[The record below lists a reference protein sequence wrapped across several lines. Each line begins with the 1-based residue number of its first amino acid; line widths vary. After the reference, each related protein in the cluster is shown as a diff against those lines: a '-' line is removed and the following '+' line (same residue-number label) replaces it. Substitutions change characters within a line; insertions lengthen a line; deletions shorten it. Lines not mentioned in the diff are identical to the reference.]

1 MRSLV
6 QEALAARIIHSV
18 ARAELGHCVRLDD
31 IVEADAFE
39 LAALVRHKVDAEKF
53 RVAVLASEEDDGAVT
68 VETAVG
74 IRNDKTH
81 VFVLLVP
88 PGQAHA
94 ASSLDNSFERLSLVD
109 ELEEVAANLKLVIST
124 RWPELPVTQL
134 LRKVRVPIEAR
145 LDFLASVL
153 EVDDGTAF
161 GRELWRVGLIVD
173 NAETARLRANL
184 DWNAAIVSNVTAP
197 TVATATV
204 RERLRKARVAQGD
217 VFEMLVG
224 VLSPSSGDLR
234 DTIDWARR
242 LFQDHRITLADIPLQ
257 DEVESALVD
266 IQVESFTKADGSV
279 EAFSKLDL
287 AEGGA
292 LFVKT
297 SPENPSTVGLRWK
310 TRPGRPTDV
319 ANWLLELLPPA
330 DLRDDDAL
338 STIET
343 KIKGTRLSATLKLD
357 LGVDDLA
364 AGSLFVV
371 RITALDANGTPMLL
385 TDGTPAG
392 SDSDQFEVIIEESLA
407 ERSTRKTSA
416 GSLAEAQ
423 LRAVMSG
430 AASTEID
437 MQAWDFRG
445 RVFSVRV
452 GKHLGAQIRIAPT
465 IVRLQRRLIAD
476 PTLTGFEAISAYG
489 EPIDP
494 ATATAQRWELP
505 PAFSKK
511 RKELFALLAQ
521 GVPQEVP
528 EVFRWDAAARQLAI
542 DYTQAYKRALGAAEG
557 EVREALLRLDTL
569 SLEAGTALGTEC
581 AVVVLPVHPLRVGW
595 IATHHGVVESWCAD
609 LIGLGGAKA
618 RRLMVDLEMF
628 GRVQPANLPFT
639 GLNAGGHA
647 LVYFDEV
654 AFGSAVLFEPGLT
667 APEVVA
673 SAIYGAL
680 DLPRES
686 AALTSATAMVSR
698 RLRDFRRSHPE
709 GEALRIAVMNPG
721 DGEVVG
727 LAVESLID
735 ASTESGE
742 VASTAPPRMEVVA
755 YGRHAGFATPLPR
768 LAELQQTL
776 QLAQVPGQQSHLA
789 PPLGIAMRAPE
800 ALVADERANHV
811 ALIQDIAVLTLCRAV
826 EEGSNRFTAFHDL
839 LTPVI
844 TTRVNVDGK
853 PGWVSS
859 PALSSTPDAAA
870 RAVVDAHRVHQSALG
885 ETLGFGAPL
894 ALHIGLEPDGLQAI
908 RVLHELSDWV
918 LTLDRF
924 VGLDLYEDPL
934 AIGLGSDNYMLDY
947 APDFI
952 EGLSHRLTVTTRHR
966 AEVTRILKRAMDELG
981 LDAVNQ
987 SVTPILDNLLAISG
1001 RLVLRLQGSESFARE
1016 AVSLAA
1022 LIAHL
1027 SARNKL
1033 EDTIIVPVDSHD
1045 EIFGRAAR
1053 ETDHAARR
1061 CDLLLVRVQRNGLSI
1076 ECVEVKSRK
1085 AAALPSQ
1092 LADDIVD
1099 QLEETKRLLLSRFFA
1114 NDPAR
1119 VDATLQ
1125 RARLAGMLHYY
1136 ADRAV
1141 VSKTLPADKLADV
1154 HKLIDRH
1161 LEGTTPVEVSL
1172 HGYVISLHGAAGIP
1186 TQHRQVPIAV
1196 LTAADLGR
1204 AGFST
1209 KFEPER
1215 DTTVEPAPG
1224 TDGQSVED
1232 VLSKPDATP
1241 LEAEAEAEKEPETAA
1256 KPVPTSESAPR
1267 SGHTP
1272 APRAGAQLAEIG
1284 RPERVDLILGKDGQG
1299 GDVVWSVSTKG
1310 SPHAFVVG
1318 IPGQGKSVTTRRI
1331 VRLLAEAGLP
1341 SLLFDFHGDM
1351 AADPPAGA
1359 SVLDASRG
1367 LPFSPFEGA
1376 LKTGPELNALAFETA
1391 EIVAYVAGLG
1401 EIQQSH
1407 VYKAIQESYAGVID
1421 GVTPQAPTVE
1431 RFADTLEVVEAAAKG
1446 RHARERIRPL
1456 TDFGLFA
1463 DNLGGTFD
1471 PRERGMV
1478 IDVSSISLEQV
1489 QLAASAFL
1497 LRKIYREMFA
1507 WAQDAKLKLAVVLD
1521 EAHRLAKDVT
1531 LPKLMKEGR
1540 KYGVVIVVA
1549 SQGAADFHKDVVGNA
1564 GTKVAFRTNFPA
1576 SKQVAGYLRGR
1587 SGQDL
1592 SIEIEKLGIGQAYV
1606 STPDSPQARKTWMET

>member
-6 QEALAARIIHSV
+6 QEALGARIIHSV

-53 RVAVLASEEDDGAVT
+53 RVAVLASEEDDGVVT

-88 PGQAHA
+88 SGQAHA

-109 ELEEVAANLKLVIST
+109 ELEEVAADLKVDVLT

-134 LRKVRVPIEAR
+134 MRKVRVPIEAR

-153 EVDDGTAF
+153 EADDEAAF

-173 NAETARLRANL
+173 NSETPRIRANL
-184 DWNAAIVSNVTAP
+184 DWNAAVVFNVTAP

-217 VFEMLVG
+217 VFEKLVG
-224 VLSPSSGDLR
+224 VLSPSAGDLR
-234 DTIDWARR
+234 NTIDWTRR
-242 LFQDHRITLADIPLQ
+242 LLQDQGITLADIPR
-257 DEVESALVD
+257 DSDVESALVD
-266 IQVESFTKADGSV
+266 IQMESYTKADGSV
-279 EAFSKLDL
+279 EAFSKLQ
-287 AEGGA
+287 ASEGGA

-297 SPENPSTVGLRWK
+297 SQENPSTVGLKWK
-310 TRPGRPTDV
+310 TQPGRPTDV

-338 STIET
+338 STLET
-343 KIKGTRLSATLKLD
+343 KIKGTRLSATLKLE
-357 LGVDDLA
+357 LGADDLA

-407 ERSTRKTSA
+407 ERSMRKTSA

-437 MQAWDFRG
+437 MQAWDFGG

-465 IVRLQRRLIAD
+465 IVQLQRRLIAD
-476 PTLTGFEAISAYG
+476 PTLTGFEATSAYG

-494 ATATAQRWELP
+494 AIATAQRWELP

-521 GVPQEVP
+521 GAPQNVP

-542 DYTQAYKRALGAAEG
+542 EYTQAYKRALDAAEG
-557 EVREALLRLDTL
+557 AVRDSLLRLDTL
-569 SLEAGTALGTEC
+569 SLEAGTSLGTEC

-595 IATHHGVVESWCAD
+595 IATHYGVVESWCAD

-618 RRLMVDLEMF
+618 RRLVVDLEMF
-628 GRVQPANLPFT
+628 GRVQPANLPFA
-639 GLNAGGHA
+639 GLNAGGEA

-686 AALTSATAMVSR
+686 AALTSATAMVSS

-709 GEALRIAVMNPG
+709 GDALRIAVMNPG

-735 ASTESGE
+735 ASTESEE

-811 ALIQDIAVLTLCRAV
+811 ALIQDIAVLKLRRAV
-826 EEGSNRFTAFHDL
+826 EAGSDRFTAFHDL

-844 TTRVNVDGK
+844 TTRVDVDGK
-853 PGWVSS
+853 PGWVTS
-859 PALSSTPDAAA
+859 PALSSTPDASA
-870 RAVVDAHRVHQSALG
+870 RAVVDAHRAHQSALG
-885 ETLGFGAPL
+885 ETLGFGAPP
-894 ALHIGLEPDGLQAI
+894 ALQIGLEPDGLQAI

-966 AEVTRILKRAMDELG
+966 AEVTRILQRAMDELG

-987 SVTPILDNLLAISG
+987 SVTPILENLLAISG

-1027 SARNKL
+1027 SARGKL

-1053 ETDHAARR
+1053 ETDRAARR

-1085 AAALPSQ
+1085 AAALPTQ

-1141 VSKTLPADKLADV
+1141 VSNTLSADKLADV

-1161 LEGTTPVEVSL
+1161 LEGTAPVEMSM

-1196 LTAADLGR
+1196 LTAADLGQ

-1215 DTTVEPAPG
+1215 DTTVEPVYE
-1224 TDGQSVED
+1224 TDGRSVED
-1232 VLSKPDATP
+1232 VLSTPEATP
-1241 LEAEAEAEKEPETAA
+1241 LEDETEPGSEPEPESEPAA
-1256 KPVPTSESAPR
+1256 T

-1272 APRAGAQLAEIG
+1272 APPAPPQLAEVG

-1331 VRLLAEAGLP
+1331 VRLFAEAGLP

-1359 SVLDASRG
+1359 SVLDASQG

-1376 LKTGPELNALAFETA
+1376 LKSGPELNALAFETA

-1407 VYKAIQESYAGVID
+1407 VYKAIQESYTGVID

-1446 RHARERIRPL
+1446 KHARERIRPL

-1463 DNLGGTFD
+1463 DNSGGTFD

-1497 LRKIYREMFA
+1497 LRKIYRDMFA
-1507 WAQDAKLKLAVVLD
+1507 WPQDGKLKLAVVLD

-1564 GTKVAFRTNFPA
+1564 GTKVAFRTNYPA

>member
-1 MRSLV
+1 MRNLV
-6 QEALAARIIHSV
+6 QMSLADRVIHSV
-18 ARAELGHCVRLDD
+18 ANAELGHCVRVDD

-39 LAALVRHKVDAEKF
+39 LAGLVRQEVDAEKF
-53 RVAVLASEEDDGAVT
+53 RVAVLASQGHGGAVT

-74 IRNDKTH
+74 IRNDKSH

-109 ELEEVAANLKLVIST
+109 ELEQVAADLKAEVSR
-124 RWPELPVTQL
+124 RWPALPVTPL

-145 LDFLASVL
+145 LDFLAAVL
-153 EVDDGTAF
+153 EADDDVAF
-161 GRELWRVGLIVD
+161 GQELWRVGLIVD
-173 NAETARLRANL
+173 RSDAARLRANL
-184 DWNAAIVSNVTAP
+184 ERNAAVVANVATP

-204 RERLRKARVAQGD
+204 RERLRKARVAPGG
-217 VFEMLVG
+217 VFENLVG
-224 VLSPSSGDLR
+224 VLSPSAGDLR
-234 DTIDWARR
+234 NTINWTRR
-242 LFQDHRITLADIPLQ
+242 LFEEHGITLADIPL
-257 DEVESALVD
+257 DSDVESALID
-266 IQVESFTKADGSV
+266 LQMESFTKADGSV
-279 EAFSKLDL
+279 EAFSKLQ
-287 AEGGA
+287 ASEGGA

-297 SPENPSTVGLRWK
+297 SPENPSTLGLKWK
-310 TRPGRPTDV
+310 TKPGRPTDV

-330 DLRDDDAL
+330 DLRDDETS
-338 STIET
+338 STLET
-343 KIKGTRLSATLKLD
+343 KIKATRMSATLKLD
-357 LGVDDLA
+357 LGADDLA
-364 AGSLFVV
+364 AGALFVV

-385 TDGTPAG
+385 ADGKPAVG
-392 SDSDQFEVIIEESLA
+392 DSDQFEVIIEESLA

-416 GSLAEAQ
+416 RSLAEAQ
-423 LRAVMSG
+423 LRAVLSG
-430 AASTEID
+430 AAGTEID

-465 IVRLQRRLIAD
+465 IVHLQRLLIAD
-476 PTLTGFEAISAYG
+476 PTITAFEATSDFG

-494 ATATAQRWELP
+494 ADATALRRDLP
-505 PAFSKK
+505 AAFSKK
-511 RKELFALLAQ
+511 RRELFALLTEGA
-521 GVPQEVP
+521 PQDVP

-542 DYTQAYKRALGAAEG
+542 EYAQTYKRALDAATGAT
-557 EVREALLRLDTL
+557 RNALLRLDTL
-569 SLEAGTALGTEC
+569 ALKVGTSLRSER
-581 AVVVLPVHPLRVGW
+581 AVVVLPIQPLRVAW
-595 IATHHGVVESWCAD
+595 IATHFGVVESWCAD
-609 LIGLGGAKA
+609 LIDLGGAKA
-618 RRLMVDLEMF
+618 RRLVVDEDLF
-628 GRVQPANLPFT
+628 ARVQPANLPFT
-639 GLNAGGHA
+639 ALNAGREA

-654 AFGSAVLFEPGLT
+654 AFGSAVFLEPGLT
-667 APEVVA
+667 EPEAVA
-673 SAIYGAL
+673 STVYGAL

-686 AALTSATAMVSR
+686 AALTSAAAMVSS

-727 LAVESLID
+727 LAVESLLNV
-735 ASTESGE
+735 STESEE
-742 VASTAPPRMEVVA
+742 VASTTPPRAEVVA
-755 YGRHAGFATPLPR
+755 YGRNAGFASPLPR
-768 LAELQQTL
+768 LTELQQTL
-776 QLAQVPGQQSHLA
+776 QLAQVPGQQSHLT
-789 PPLGIAMRAPE
+789 PPLGIAMRTPD
-800 ALVADERANHV
+800 ALVEDERANHIS
-811 ALIQDIAVLTLCRAV
+811 LIQDITALDLSQAV
-826 EEGSNRFTAFHDL
+826 EEGSDRSTAFYDL
-839 LTPVI
+839 LTPAI
-844 TTRVNVDGK
+844 TTRVDVGGK
-853 PGWVSS
+853 PGWVTS
-859 PALSSTPDAAA
+859 PALSSTQDAPS
-870 RAVVDAHRVHQSALG
+870 RVVVDAHRAHQSALG
-885 ETLGFGAPL
+885 EELGFDAPP
-894 ALHIGLEPDGLQAI
+894 ALHIGIEPDGLQAI

-918 LTLDRF
+918 MTLDRF

-952 EGLSHRLTVTTRHR
+952 EGLSHRLTVTTKHR
-966 AEVTRILKRAMDELG
+966 AEVARILERAMDELG
-981 LDAVNQ
+981 LDAINQ
-987 SVTPILDNLLAISG
+987 SVTPIIDNLLAISG
-1001 RLVLRLQGSESFARE
+1001 RLVLRLQGSDSYARE

-1027 SARNKL
+1027 NARRKL

-1053 ETDHAARR
+1053 ETDRAARR
-1061 CDLLLVRVQRNGLSI
+1061 CDLLLVRVQRNGLRI

-1099 QLEETKRLLLSRFFA
+1099 QLEETKRLLVARFFA
-1114 NDPAR
+1114 TDPAR
-1119 VDATLQ
+1119 VDAALQ

-1141 VSKTLPADKLADV
+1141 VSGTLSAVKLADV

-1161 LEGTTPVEVSL
+1161 LEGSTPVEISMQ
-1172 HGYVISLHGAAGIP
+1172 GYVISLYGTAGVP

-1196 LTAADLGR
+1196 LTAADIGQ

-1215 DTTVEPAPG
+1215 NTSFELAHDTARDIAEATSAVNVPP
-1224 TDGQSVED
+1224 T
-1232 VLSKPDATP
+1232 PDATP
-1241 LEAEAEAEKEPETAA
+1241 DATPPNPEPELGPA
-1256 KPVPTSESAPR
+1256 PVSSQ
-1267 SGHTP
+1267 TP
-1272 APRAGAQLAEIG
+1272 ASAAPASAAGP
-1284 RPERVDLILGKDGQG
+1284 PEHVDVVLGKDGQG

-1331 VRLLAEAGLP
+1331 VRLFAEAGLP
-1341 SLLFDFHGDM
+1341 ALLFDFHGDM

-1359 SVLDASRG
+1359 SVFDASEG
-1367 LPFSPFEGA
+1367 LPFSPFEGV
-1376 LKTGPELNALAFETA
+1376 LTTGPALNALAFETA
-1391 EIVAYVAGLG
+1391 EIVAYVSGLG

-1407 VYKAIQESYAGVID
+1407 VYKAIQEAYKTVVD
-1421 GVTPQAPTVE
+1421 GETRRAPTVE
-1431 RFADTLEVVEAAAKG
+1431 QFADSLDLVEAAAKG
-1446 RHARERIRPL
+1446 KHARERIRPL

-1463 DNLGGTFD
+1463 GSAVGTFD
-1471 PRERGMV
+1471 PREGGMV
-1478 IDVSSISLEQV
+1478 IDVSSIPLEQV
-1489 QLAASAFL
+1489 QLAAGAFL
-1497 LRKIYREMFA
+1497 LRKIYRDMFQ
-1507 WAQDAKLKLAVVLD
+1507 WPQDGRLKLAVVLD

-1564 GTKVAFRTNFPA
+1564 GTKIIFRTNFPA

-1592 SIEIEKLGIGQAYV
+1592 SMEIEKLGVGRAYV
-1606 STPDSPQARKTWMET
+1606 STPDSPQARKAYMEP